1 MRTVLLVDDSP
12 VARRVVAQRLE
23 AEGFEV
29 REESSAVSAHQ
40 TDTGEIACAVIDLD
54 LADGSGSDVAAVL
67 LGKRASLPI
76 AFFTAGGSAS
86 LLQRAR
92 SQGPVFVKPDVDAIV
107 AWVKR
112 ASQPPP
118 TK

>member
-29 REESSAVSAHQ
+29 REVSSAGGADR
-40 TDTGEIACAVIDLD
+40 TDADGIACAIIDLV
-54 LADGSGSDVAAVL
+54 LTDGTGSDVAAVL

-76 AFFTAGGSAS
+76 AFFTAGASAS

-92 SQGPVFVKPDVDAIV
+92 SQGPVFVKPDVDSIV
-107 AWVKR
+107 AWAKR